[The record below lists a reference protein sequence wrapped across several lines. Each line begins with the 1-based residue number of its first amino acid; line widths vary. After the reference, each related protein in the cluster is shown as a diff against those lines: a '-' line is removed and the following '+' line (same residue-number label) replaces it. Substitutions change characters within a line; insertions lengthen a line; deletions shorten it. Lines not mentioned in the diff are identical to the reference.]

1 MDVMET
7 QFEPV
12 IVAQVKA
19 RVHERLPDISLQS
32 IDDEVTGLFHQ
43 YAGSKVR
50 TYLPILVERDA
61 IDHFRSRPASTV
73 A

>member
-12 IVAQVKA
+12 IVEQVKA
-19 RVHERLPDISLQS
+19 RLHERLPDISIQS
-32 IDDEVTGLFHQ
+32 IEVEVTGLFHQ

-61 IDHFRSRPASTV
+61 IDHFRSHPAGTV